1 MTIDTKKFYPN
12 KYSMCLYQSYGIL
25 KDSGQYSTLAPVSS
39 SITLLLSDNLLT
51 AMFIMAHNLL
61 VLPLNSTQRV

>member
-1 MTIDTKKFYPN
+1 
-12 KYSMCLYQSYGIL
+12 MCLYQSYGIL

-51 AMFIMAHNLL
+51 AVFIMAHNLL

>member
-25 KDSGQYSTLAPVSS
+25 KDSGQYSTLAPVSNKL
-39 SITLLLSDNLLT
+39 IVNNLLFYAWTDNL
-51 AMFIMAHNLL
+51 
-61 VLPLNSTQRV
+61 VLCPVH